1 MDAVRRARS
10 RRGVAGNRRR
20 RREPGHG
27 RGPTA
32 GRRQRRV
39 EAIDALMKVSES
51 AGGGPGAADEVV
63 KVGFDDD
70 DDIQYFLIRGNGTL
84 VTET

>member
-1 MDAVRRARS
+1 
-10 RRGVAGNRRR
+10 
-20 RREPGHG
+20 
-27 RGPTA
+27 
-32 GRRQRRV
+32 
-39 EAIDALMKVSES
+39 MKVSES